1 MCAGGCDI
9 YGPKSALVLDEPV
22 SKHGAEVADR
32 LAMTSAEQCSDLD
45 HETARIRASGR
56 VLRLPRRRLWQSE
69 GRSGSADRWYWSR
82 MRRASMLERRRFT
95 SRYHR
100 IVMRNLR
107 AGSAA
112 SPATQCTCRL
122 ARPCRIQTCGDGSRQ
137 GYNGSPCFRYWRSAG
152 FKVYLV
158 KMHTI

>member
-1 MCAGGCDI
+1 MAKRGE
-9 YGPKSALVLDEPV
+9 KRERRSVVLEPD
-22 SKHGAEVADR
+22 AA
-32 LAMTSAEQCSDLD
+32 
-45 HETARIRASGR
+45 
-56 VLRLPRRRLWQSE
+56 
-69 GRSGSADRWYWSR
+69 
-82 MRRASMLERRRFT
+82 ASMLERRRFT

-112 SPATQCTCRL
+112 SPATRCTCRL

-137 GYNGSPCFRYWRSAG
+137 GYTGSRCFRYWRSAG

-158 KMHTI
+158 KMRTI